1 MLCAGHP
8 GGHAPER
15 VGACLP
21 PRIEAAH
28 EVIVH
33 EQLAD
38 DTKDKEDK
46 GIRFERTAEADRNE
60 LWPPTWA

>member
-1 MLCAGHP
+1 MP
-8 GGHAPER
+8 T
-15 VGACLP
+15 

-46 GIRFERTAEADRNE
+46 GIRLERTAEADRNQ
-60 LWPPTWA
+60 